1 MEMELKEEE
10 IKISAEVLDFERC
23 RFTVDRPVF
32 RAGGSL
38 QFQNR
43 DEAKK
48 LPLAELIFGVEGVT
62 GVLLSGNAVTVAKT
76 SPDDWI
82 TAGQKIG
89 MAIRAHLRSEAEI
102 LSSALS
108 DNSTDDTPEG
118 QIETKVQRV
127 LDTQI
132 NPAVAGHGGQVSLLD
147 VRGTAVYI
155 KMGGGCQGCG
165 MASVTLKQGIEK
177 TIRHHVPEVT
187 DIFDTTD
194 HASGQNPYYSPSK

>member
-1 MEMELKEEE
+1 MELKQEE
-10 IKISAEVLDFERC
+10 IKIRAEVLDSERC
-23 RFTVDRPVF
+23 KFTVDRPVF

-38 QFQNR
+38 QIQNR
-43 DEAKK
+43 EEAKRS
-48 LPLAELIFGVEGVT
+48 PLAELIFGIEGVT
-62 GVLLSGNAVTVAKT
+62 GVLLSGNEVTVAKS
-76 SPDDWI
+76 SPGDWV
-82 TAGQKIG
+82 TVGQEIG
-89 MAIRAHLRSEAEI
+89 KAIRAHLQSEAGA

-108 DNSTDDTPEG
+108 EISRDATLEE
-118 QIETKVQRV
+118 QIRTKVQRV

-132 NPAVAGHGGQVSLLD
+132 NPGVAGHGGQVSLLD
-147 VRGTAVYI
+147 VKGNAIYI

-177 TIRHHVPEVT
+177 SIRQYVPEVT